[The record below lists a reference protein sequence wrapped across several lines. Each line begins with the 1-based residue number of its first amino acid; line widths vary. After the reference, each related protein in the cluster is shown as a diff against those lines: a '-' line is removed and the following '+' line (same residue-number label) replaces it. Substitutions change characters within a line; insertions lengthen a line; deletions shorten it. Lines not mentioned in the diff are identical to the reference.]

1 MSRTAVVFPG
11 QGAQYVGM
19 GRDLYERFPEARRA
33 FEEASAAAGFDVAR
47 LCFEGPEE
55 RLQLTEFQQPALL
68 AVGVACWRVLEARGL
83 EPAAAAGLSLG
94 EYGAL
99 VVAGVLDLGEAARV
113 VRLRGR
119 FMQEAVPPG
128 EGAMAAIL
136 GLEAA
141 AVEDLCRQVMAAG
154 TGVVEPANYNCPG
167 QIVVAGHRAAVEAAV
182 ERARSAGARRSVLLP
197 VSAPFHCRLMQPAAQ
212 RLAEVLA
219 QVPMRPARIP
229 VVANV
234 TAEPVTDP
242 ERIRELL
249 VQQVHRPVR
258 WEQSVR
264 RMQAEGI
271 TRLVE
276 MGPGK
281 TLAGFARRIDRSLEA
296 VPAGTAE
303 EILTLVAR
311 LGGGLLA

>member
-1 MSRTAVVFPG
+1 MSRVAVVFPG

-19 GRDLYERFPEARRA
+19 GRDLYERFPEARA
-33 FEEASAAAGFDVAR
+33 TFEEASQAAGFDVAR
-47 LCFEGPEE
+47 LCFEGPEDQ
-55 RLQLTEFQQPALL
+55 LQLTEFQQPALL
-68 AVGVACWRVLEARGL
+68 TVGIACWRVLAARGL
-83 EPAAAAGLSLG
+83 EADMAAGLSLG

-99 VVAGVLDLGEAARV
+99 VLAGVLDFADAVRV

-128 EGAMAAIL
+128 QGAMAALL
-136 GLEAA
+136 GLEAPQ
-141 AVEDLCRQVMAAG
+141 VEAICRELMAAG
-154 TGVVEPANYNCPG
+154 AGVVEPANYNCPG
-167 QIVVAGHRAAVEAAV
+167 QIVVAGERAAVEAAV
-182 ERARSAGARRSVLLP
+182 ERARAAGARKAVVLP
-197 VSAPFHCRLMQPAAQ
+197 VSAPFHCRLMEPAAR

-219 QVPMRPARIP
+219 QVPFRPARVP

-249 VQQVHRPVR
+249 VQQVDHPVR

-264 RMQAEGI
+264 AMQAAGV

-281 TLAGFARRIDRSLEA
+281 TLSGFARRIDRGLEA
-296 VPAGTAE
+296 VAAGTAE
-303 EILTLVAR
+303 EILGLVASAE
-311 LGGGLLA
+311 GGLLA

>member
-1 MSRTAVVFPG
+1 MSKTAVVFPG

-19 GRDLYERFPEARRA
+19 GRDLYERFPEARRV

-68 AVGVACWRVLEARGL
+68 AVGVACWRVLAARGL

-99 VVAGVLDLGEAARV
+99 VVAGVLELGDAARV

-136 GLEAA
+136 GLEAR
-141 AVEDLCRQVMAAG
+141 AVEDLCRQVVAEGA
-154 TGVVEPANYNCPG
+154 GVVEPANYNCPG
-167 QIVVAGHRAAVEAAV
+167 QIVVAGHRAAVEAAIV
-182 ERARSAGARRSVLLP
+182 RARTAGARKAVLLP
-197 VSAPFHCRLMQPAAQ
+197 VSAPFHCRLMEPAAQ

-219 QVPMRPARIP
+219 QVPLRPARIP

-281 TLAGFARRIDRSLEA
+281 TLTGFARRIDRSLEA
-296 VPAGTAE
+296 VPAGTVE
-303 EILTLVAR
+303 EILALVAR
-311 LGGGLLA
+311 PEGGLLA

>member
-1 MSRTAVVFPG
+1 MSKTAVVFPG

-19 GRDLYERFPEARRA
+19 GRDLYEQFPEARQV
-33 FEEASAAAGFDVAR
+33 FEQASEAAGFDVAR

-55 RLQLTEFQQPALL
+55 QLQLTEFQQPALL

-83 EPAAAAGLSLG
+83 VPALAAGLSLG

-99 VVAGVLDLGEAARV
+99 VAAGVLDLGDAARV
-113 VRLRGR
+113 VRLRGK

-128 EGAMAAIL
+128 EGAMAALL
-136 GLEAA
+136 GLEAGV
-141 AVEDLCRQVMAAG
+141 VEDLCRQVMEGG

-182 ERARSAGARRSVLLP
+182 ERAREAGARKSVLLP
-197 VSAPFHCRLMQPAAQ
+197 VSAPFHCRLMEPAAR

-219 QVPMRPARIP
+219 EVPMRPARVP

-249 VQQVHRPVR
+249 IQQVHHPVR

-264 RMQAEGI
+264 RMQQEGI

-281 TLAGFARRIDRSLEA
+281 TLTGFARRIDRALEA

-303 EILTLVAR
+303 EILALVAR
-311 LGGGLLA
+311 PEGGLLA

>member
-11 QGAQYVGM
+11 QGAQFVGM
-19 GRDLYERFPEARRA
+19 GQDLYERFPEARQVFA
-33 FEEASAAAGFDVAR
+33 EASEAAGFDIAR

-55 RLQLTEFQQPALL
+55 QLQLTEYQQPALL
-68 AVGVACWRVLEARGL
+68 AVGVACWRVLEDRGL
-83 EPAAAAGLSLG
+83 EPAMAAGLSLG

-99 VVAGVLDLGEAARV
+99 VVAGVLELADAARV

-128 EGAMAAIL
+128 EGAMAALL
-136 GLEAA
+136 GLDAE
-141 AVEDLCRQVMAAG
+141 AVEELCRRLMEAG
-154 TGVVEPANYNCPG
+154 AGVVEPANYNCPG
-167 QIVVAGHRAAVEAAV
+167 QIVVAGQRAAVEAAV
-182 ERARSAGARRSVLLP
+182 QQAREAGARKAVLLP
-197 VSAPFHCRLMQPAAQ
+197 VSAPFHCRLMEPAAR

-219 QVPMRPARIP
+219 QVPFRPARIP

-242 ERIRELL
+242 ERIRQLL
-249 VQQVHRPVR
+249 VQQVDHPVR
-258 WEQSVR
+258 WEHSVR
-264 RMQAEGI
+264 RMQQEGI

-281 TLAGFARRIDRSLEA
+281 TLTGFARRIDKGLEA

-303 EILTLVAR
+303 EILALVAR
-311 LGGGLLA
+311 PEGGLLA